1 MKRIGLIAALI
12 VAAGLV
18 FTGCPQNPDDGGNPG
33 IDYNASGNGTLPS
46 FGIGKVIRNK
56 VVNLNGSSDVYY
68 EYLEFTSETGGNY
81 SVYKDES
88 GTKTQVT
95 TVTLS
100 SGEKTLPTTFTY
112 DAASGKF
119 TGGAI
124 TVLPPICSARR
135 KTAQKNTL

>member
-1 MKRIGLIAALI
+1 MKRIGLIAAAI

-18 FTGCPQNPDDGGNPG
+18 FTGCPQNPDNGGNSG
-33 IDYNASGNGTLPS
+33 IDYNASGNGILPS
-46 FGIGKVIRNK
+46 FGSGKIIRNK

-88 GTKTQVT
+88 GTKTPITVSPIDGT
-95 TVTLS
+95 TTLS
-100 SGEKTLPTTFTY
+100 STFTY

-119 TGGAI
+119 TGGGQYQFFLY
-124 TVLPPICSARR
+124 VQC
-135 KTAQKNTL
+135 